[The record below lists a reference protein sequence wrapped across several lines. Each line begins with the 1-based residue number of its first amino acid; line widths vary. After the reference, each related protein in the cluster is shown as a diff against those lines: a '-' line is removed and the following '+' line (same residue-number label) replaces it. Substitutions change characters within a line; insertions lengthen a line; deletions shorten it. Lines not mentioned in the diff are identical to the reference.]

1 MDGAMLGAFVLLYT
15 LLIDCSLSKVPSLVS
30 VSVTQPTH
38 PLPCFV
44 SCVCNSYG
52 QIRCTDDLIFRLK
65 VEEFNSFLLNTSEGV
80 RSRVQIQ
87 TVTAELPD
95 FLLVMPAVHFLSLAE
110 NSISIVQNG
119 VLKGMRLRELNLSR
133 NAIQTIQPEAFQ
145 DLRYLQ
151 MLDLSHNQL
160 TLVSKLAFSDL
171 PYLEV
176 LNLDSNQLQYFPFDA
191 FSQVPRLQVL
201 MLNNNKLSYLL
212 PGSLLSLPA
221 VRILGLRNN
230 SLWSFVVDAMDEMG
244 NLTVLDISG
253 NPFHCSCGFGGLKKL
268 INSSAVTLMESSK
281 TACAT
286 PLSLR
291 DRLVEDV
298 IFGLH
303 DCVEPRS
310 VLPYDSQHVL
320 YTTDAELS
328 CDIQGDPDPAVLW
341 VTSWGDQFADSSH
354 WSRLEAICTS
364 CKQQRQY
371 TGMGVRLVSEVS
383 VHSGGKSLHISN
395 FRGYFGGNVT
405 CHAYNYLGNDT
416 AVRYVQVYTA
426 VQSCVRKSMV
436 MGGFC
441 AAGFLCF
448 GLIIGSVKL
457 MVLACMRRFGKEKNV
472 LATPTTMV
480 VSHSDDFQSL
490 TEDTPCKEDSEDFSD
505 AFYPPETP
513 FTTPTAV
520 SPSISP
526 RKIHTPDDGEDTPPG
541 GWLPSN
547 ILETMEE
554 VRWRLR
560 YGVGR
565 KMETV
570 KRNVQSIKATGRRNV
585 QSIKESSSVYVH
597 NIMETGSTAANKV
610 KAGVVLG
617 METVK
622 YHVQSIKEFCGTG
635 DMGAQTIS
643 MISVETNLD
652 TNETTEV
659 VKSVT
664 IV

>member
-1 MDGAMLGAFVLLYT
+1 MEGATLGAFVLCCV
-15 LLIDCSLSKVPSLVS
+15 LLIHCSFSEVPSLVS
-30 VSVTQPTH
+30 ISATQPTLQ
-38 PLPCFV
+38 LPCFV
-44 SCVCNSYG
+44 SCVCDSYG
-52 QIRCTDDLIFRLK
+52 QIRCTADLIFRLK
-65 VEEFNSFLLNTSEGV
+65 VTEFNSFLLNTSEGV
-80 RSRVQIQ
+80 NSQVHIQ
-87 TVTAELPD
+87 TAKADLPD
-95 FLLVMPAVHFLSLAE
+95 FLTVLPVVHFLSLAE
-110 NSISIVQNG
+110 NRISVVQNN
-119 VLKGMRLRELNLSR
+119 VLRGMRLRELNLSH
-133 NAIQTIQPEAFQ
+133 NIIQMIQPEAFQ

-160 TLVSKLAFSDL
+160 TSVSKFVFSDL

-176 LNLDSNQLQYFPFDA
+176 LNLDSNQLKYFPFDA
-191 FSQVPRLQVL
+191 FSKVPRLQLL
-201 MLNNNKLSYLL
+201 MLNNNRLSYLL
-212 PGSLLSLPA
+212 PGSLLGLSA
-221 VRILGLRNN
+221 VHILGLRKNR
-230 SLWSFVVDAMDEMG
+230 LWSFVVDAVEEKP
-244 NLTVLDISG
+244 NLSVVDISG
-253 NPFHCSCGFGGLKKL
+253 NPFHCSCGFEGLKNV
-268 INSSAVTLMESSK
+268 INSSKITLMDSSK
-281 TACAT
+281 TACVT

-291 DRLVEDV
+291 GMLVEEV
-298 IFGLH
+298 IFGLR

-310 VLPYDSQHVL
+310 VLRYDSQHVL
-320 YTTDAELS
+320 YTTDVELS
-328 CDIQGDPDPAVLW
+328 CDVQGDPDPAILW
-341 VTSWGDQFADSSH
+341 VTPWGDQFADSSH
-354 WSRLEAICTS
+354 WSRLETVCIS

-371 TGMGVRLVSEVS
+371 AGVGVSLVSAVS
-383 VHSGGKSLHISN
+383 VRSSGKSLHITN
-395 FRGYFGGNVT
+395 FRGSFGGNIT

-416 AVRYVQVYTA
+416 AVHYIEVYSA
-426 VQSCVRKSMV
+426 VQSCVRQSMI

-441 AAGFLCF
+441 AVGFLCF
-448 GLIIGSVKL
+448 GLIVGSIKL
-457 MVLACMRRFGKEKNV
+457 MVLACLRRFGKNKNIV
-472 LATPTTMV
+472 ATPTTAMV
-480 VSHSDDFQSL
+480 SKDDEFYSL
-490 TEDTPCKEDSEDFSD
+490 MEDTPCKEDSEDFSD

-520 SPSISP
+520 SPTTSP
-526 RKIHTPDDGEDTPPG
+526 RKIHTPDDGQETPPG

-570 KRNVQSIKATGRRNV
+570 KRNVQSIRATGKRNV

-617 METVK
+617 VETVK